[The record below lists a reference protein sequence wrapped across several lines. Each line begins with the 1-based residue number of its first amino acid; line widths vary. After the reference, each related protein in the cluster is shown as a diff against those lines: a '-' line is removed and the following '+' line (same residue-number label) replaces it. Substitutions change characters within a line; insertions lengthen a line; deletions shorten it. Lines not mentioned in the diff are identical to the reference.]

1 MLPNDMPNANE
12 PQPESSTPAQ
22 PAAPEPQYATREDLA
37 KVVEGLQAM
46 SAALQQG
53 FATREA
59 AVQPV
64 AVVAEPTDEEIITEL
79 NNGKTTNLRKI
90 IASVRESVIKQHIE
104 PMQVQGLSNFA
115 AIARSQAATD
125 PSMPYFKEY
134 EKDIDKL
141 VANVPLAQRAD
152 PACYRTAY
160 NMVIGMNHNAIMAK
174 EREKILR
181 ENGGSVDG
189 SVPSTQRRD
198 SSTQP
203 GVPTVA
209 EVLGPEAQ
217 REMDNW
223 GWTPD
228 EMVQRLYS
236 RTMKVK
242 TWAEAAP
249 LIRAQNEALRSG
261 NA

>member
-1 MLPNDMPNANE
+1 
-12 PQPESSTPAQ
+12 
-22 PAAPEPQYATREDLA
+22 
-37 KVVEGLQAM
+37 M

-59 AVQPV
+59 AQPP
-64 AVVAEPTDEEIITEL
+64 VVELTDEAIITEL
-79 NNGKTTNLRKI
+79 NNGKTTNLRKLVEDVKT
-90 IASVRESVIKQHIE
+90 SLIKQHIE
-104 PMQVQGLSNFA
+104 PMQQQGLSNFA
-115 AIARSQAATD
+115 AIARSQAANN
-125 PSMPYFKEY
+125 PAMPYFKEY
-134 EKDIDKL
+134 EKEIDKL

-152 PACYRTAY
+152 PACYTTAY
-160 NMVIGMNHNAIMAK
+160 NMVIGMNHTAIMAK

-203 GVPTVA
+203 GVPTVT
-209 EVLGPEAQ
+209 EVLGPDAQ

-228 EMVQRLYS
+228 EMVQRLYA

-249 LIRAQNEALRSG
+249 LIQAQNEALRSG